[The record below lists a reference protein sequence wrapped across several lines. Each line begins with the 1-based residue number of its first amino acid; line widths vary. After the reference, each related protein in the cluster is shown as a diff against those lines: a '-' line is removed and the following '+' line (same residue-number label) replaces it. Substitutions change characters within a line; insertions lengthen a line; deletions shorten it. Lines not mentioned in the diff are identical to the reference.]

1 MEKEHFSSISVF
13 NNFSL
18 YSKFEKAMMR
28 LLKESNFNVEKEYVF
43 NKNQTLVSEFF
54 FETIDGDVEH
64 AHMLCF

>member
-1 MEKEHFSSISVF
+1 
-13 NNFSL
+13 
-18 YSKFEKAMMR
+18 MMR

-64 AHMLCF
+64 PHMLCF

>member
-54 FETIDGDVEH
+54 
-64 AHMLCF
+64 LKQ